1 MAGQVPYLFCLL
13 ALVLASMCFVSA
25 KSSNLSVHFNRT
37 SFPADFIFGTATAA
51 YMIEGATNIDG
62 RGPSTWDTFIKNHPE
77 KIPDSPDAK
86 NADVACDFYHRYK
99 EDVQLLKK
107 IGVDSFK
114 FSISWSRVLP
124 KGKVSG
130 GVNPLG
136 VKFYN
141 DLINELLSNGI
152 KPLAFLMHNDPPQA
166 LEDEYNGPLSTNF
179 VNDFQDYAD
188 FCFKTFGDRVKLWA
202 TMNEPI
208 SISVNGYSTSTFPPG
223 RCSSYVPNCTAAGD
237 SATELYIVGHNF
249 LLAHGAAV
257 KVYRDKYQP
266 YQKGKIGVATYST
279 WIDPKYET
287 SSSREAA
294 SRFMDFVFGWF
305 VDPVIFGDYPERL
318 KSILG
323 NRLPKFTEAQSKLL
337 KGSLDFLGLSYYSAG
352 YAETLPPAN
361 GVNVTFWTDVHANIT
376 SVNTHINSLSLCQ
389 PEGLRKLLLYIKEK
403 YNNPVTFI
411 TENGIG
417 DPDLIDITND
427 SGRIEYYYVHL
438 LSISKAIKEGAN
450 VKAHYSWSF
459 LDSFE
464 WDASYFIKN
473 GITFVDFKDNLK
485 RHLKDSSYWF
495 KKFLLK

>member
-1 MAGQVPYLFCLL
+1 MA
-13 ALVLASMCFVSA
+13 LASKCFVSA
-25 KSSNLSVHFNRT
+25 KPSNDSIHFNRT
-37 SFPADFIFGTATAA
+37 SFPSDFIFGTASAA

-77 KIPDSPDAK
+77 KIADSPDAK

-99 EDVQLLKK
+99 EDVQLLKT

-124 KGKVSG
+124 KGKVSR
-130 GVNPLG
+130 GVNSQG

-152 KPLAFLMHNDPPQA
+152 KPLVFLMHFDPPQA
-166 LEDEYNGPLSTNF
+166 LEDDYDGPLSTNF

-202 TMNEPI
+202 TMNQPI

-223 RCSSYVPNCTAAGD
+223 RCSSYVPNCTAAGN
-237 SATELYIVGHNF
+237 SATEPYIVGHNL

-257 KVYRDKYQP
+257 KLYKDKYQP
-266 YQKGKIGVATYST
+266 YQKGKIGVAAYST
-279 WIDPKYET
+279 WMEPKYNT

-294 SRFMDFVFGWF
+294 SRYMDFLFGWF
-305 VDPVIFGDYPERL
+305 VNPVIFGDYPEGI
-318 KSILG
+318 KSVLG
-323 NRLPKFTEAQSKLL
+323 NRLPKFTEAQSKLV
-337 KGSLDFLGLSYYSAG
+337 KGSLDFLGISYYSAG
-352 YAETLPPAN
+352 YAETLPSAN

-376 SVNTHINSLSLCQ
+376 NTGFIQ

-403 YNNPVTFI
+403 YNNPVVYI

-417 DPDLIDITND
+417 DPDIIDITND
-427 SGRIEYYYVHL
+427 SGRIEYYYLHL
-438 LSISKAIKEGAN
+438 LALTKAIK
-450 VKAHYSWSF
+450 
-459 LDSFE
+459 
-464 WDASYFIKN
+464 
-473 GITFVDFKDNLK
+473 
-485 RHLKDSSYWF
+485 
-495 KKFLLK
+495 